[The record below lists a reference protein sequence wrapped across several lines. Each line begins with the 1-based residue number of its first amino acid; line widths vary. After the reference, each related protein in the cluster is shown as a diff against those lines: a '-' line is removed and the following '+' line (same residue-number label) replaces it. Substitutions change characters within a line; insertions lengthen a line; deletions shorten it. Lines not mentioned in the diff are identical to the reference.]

1 MRLLNIVFLLA
12 CLLSTALSFRSP
24 AYSLS
29 KSYKLRSTALK
40 MKGEEIDPDVGYPP
54 IGTLLRQGLV
64 PFVIRIVKPDTYN
77 AGKIVYIA
85 FFKSIKHN
93 NINTYMI

>member
-1 MRLLNIVFLLA
+1 MRLLNIVLLLA
-12 CLLSTALSFRSP
+12 CLLSTVISFRSP
-24 AYSLS
+24 VSCLS

-64 PFVIRIVKPDTYN
+64 PFVIRIAKPDTYN
-77 AGKIVYIA
+77 AGKSV
-85 FFKSIKHN
+85 
-93 NINTYMI
+93 